1 MAAEL
6 QRFTRT
12 ERWLH
17 WVHAGAFAVMFATG
31 AVLYAPPLSRVFA
44 DRPLIKGIHLFFAV
58 AWVTAL
64 VVIAIVGDRRALGR
78 TRAELERFDKE
89 DLLFLR
95 RRPSRPARFNG
106 GQKAHAVVQSA
117 LLVLFYVSG
126 ALLLAGEA
134 NHALR
139 LPGVAAAARL
149 RHADRHGAGARARQ
163 QDACHPGLDGVR
175 SGAERSA
182 RSSPPATT
190 RAGRRRPRRCSG
202 PARVSIAAL
211 LAAGAVSAVG
221 LAAALVL
228 I

>member
-17 WVHAGAFAVMFATG
+17 WVHAAAFAVMFVTG

-64 VVIAIVGDRRALGR
+64 VVVALVGDRRSLGR
-78 TRAELERFDKE
+78 TRAELERFDQD

-95 RRPSRPARFNG
+95 RRPSRPGRFNG
-106 GQKAHAVVQSA
+106 GQKVHAVVQAA

-134 NHALR
+134 NNALR
-139 LPGVAAAARL
+139 LPGSLPLHDFATLIAVVLVLGHIGKTRSTPGSMGAITRGTVSPDFAAR
-149 RHADRHGAGARARQ
+149 H
-163 QDACHPGLDGVR
+163 HPRWQGT
-175 SGAERSA
+175 
-182 RSSPPATT
+182 PATV
-190 RAGRRRPRRCSG
+190 SG
-202 PARVSIAAL
+202 PARVSLGAL
-211 LAAGAVSAVG
+211 VTAGAVGAVG
-221 LAAALVL
+221 LAIALVL